1 MDAIADAQDSFLDLS
16 KLSAQEIKVL
26 REFYSFLLF
35 KRKSKIGKSK
45 KDIKKV
51 PKVFYH
57 PTKIKTY
64 VAFERN
70 EIY

>member
-1 MDAIADAQDSFLDLS
+1 MIYKKPYLVVFNLSRNAITNAQD
-16 KLSAQEIKVL
+16 
-26 REFYSFLLF
+26 SFLLF
-35 KRKSKIGKSK
+35 KRKSKTGKSK